1 MHHSI
6 LGPGGVG
13 GLMAA
18 FLARS
23 GEAVTLV
30 VRPDSLRS
38 YPDQLR
44 VESHF
49 GNFTVPVDRAAVV
62 PPSDVLWITVKAT
75 QLADALRSL
84 PAPDAVKTIVPL
96 LNGIDHIALLRERF
110 GAERVISATIAGETE
125 RVAPG
130 HIVHRGP
137 FVRLNV
143 STRGKPQLVS
153 TLDGLQRLGFTCQ
166 FIENEATLMWSKLV
180 FLAPLAL
187 TTSAADAT
195 TNQAANDPHWG
206 RELEACMREA
216 AAVARAEGATVD
228 PEATLAVARSLPPGM
243 RSSMQKD
250 VEQGKPPELD
260 AIGGPILRGAARH
273 GLDVPVTRRLIAA
286 VEQRVAERKIV
297 A

>member
-30 VRPDSLRS
+30 ARRDSLGS
-38 YPDQLR
+38 YPDHLR
-44 VESHF
+44 VDSHF
-49 GNFTVPVDRAAVV
+49 GNFTAPVGRAAVV

-75 QLADALRSL
+75 QLEEALRSVS
-84 PAPDAVKTIVPL
+84 ASDTAKMIVPL
-96 LNGIDHIALLRERF
+96 LNGIDHIAFLRERF
-110 GAERVISATIAGETE
+110 GAERVIPATIAGEME

-137 FVRLNV
+137 FIRLNV
-143 STRGKPQLVS
+143 SARGKPQLET
-153 TLDGLQRLGFTCQ
+153 TLDGLQRLGLTCQ
-166 FIENEATLMWSKLV
+166 FIENEPTLMWSKLV

-250 VEQGKPPELD
+250 VERGKPPELD

-273 GLDVPVTRRLIAA
+273 GLDAPVTRRLIAA
-286 VEQRVAERKIV
+286 IEQRMAKRKVVA
-297 A
+297 